1 MNWLCLTFLIPLK
14 LTADQDVDNYWIRAN
29 PNFGNVGF
37 TDGINSA
44 ILRYDGAAIVEPSA
58 TTAPDLT
65 NPLVEANLH
74 PLASMPV
81 VSTRTSHTSCIDST
95 FPAARNC
102 YPGRRRLGPEHG
114 FQLREYITG
123 IYVLD
128 LHWAHRRFTERH
140 VVLDQQRIFR
150 SSHCTSPAPDHER
163 CQYSAGPPAVWQC
176 LSPSR
181 ELVN

>member
-81 VSTRTSHTSCIDST
+81 VCTWTLRALHIGLT
-95 FPAARNC
+95 FLTARNC
-102 YPGRRRLGPEHG
+102 YPGWRGLGP
-114 FQLREYITG
+114 
-123 IYVLD
+123 
-128 LHWAHRRFTERH
+128 
-140 VVLDQQRIFR
+140 
-150 SSHCTSPAPDHER
+150 
-163 CQYSAGPPAVWQC
+163 
-176 LSPSR
+176 
-181 ELVN
+181 